1 MDPLSGLEQDLKL
14 ARLQSDFYKMCDKVS
29 TRGIELRKVHT
40 TFLEELLAIEESK
53 VAKLT
58 EELELARKEIASLQV
73 RYFFLSKLWV
83 FTME

>member
-14 ARLQSDFYKMCDKVS
+14 AQLESNFYRMCNKVS
-29 TRGIELRKVHT
+29 ARGVELREVRT

-58 EELELARKEIASLQV
+58 EELECARQEIARLQV
-73 RYFFLSKLWV
+73 RWHDNYQ
-83 FTME
+83 TCG